1 MEEQEKR
8 EETKEETETKE
19 NNCKCN
25 SCQVERLIKGLCEI
39 RLKYGPY
46 FLAG

>member
-8 EETKEETETKE
+8 EETKEETETKD
-19 NNCKCN
+19 CKCN
-25 SCQVERLIKGLCEI
+25 SCQVRKLIKGLCEI

-46 FLAG
+46 CLAG